1 MTSNVLTW
9 GLFYV
14 KWNQVVTEFAS
25 GEEKAKFKL
34 KKKKINKL
42 LTELCCKLEKKER
55 KKKKLQYFMCYK
67 CRDRV

>member
-1 MTSNVLTW
+1 MDFCCAGIASHQIQKYIWVTSNVLIW

-34 KKKKINKL
+34 KKIK
-42 LTELCCKLEKKER
+42 
-55 KKKKLQYFMCYK
+55 
-67 CRDRV
+67 